1 MTTKPRTLSSRSST
15 AQPMLDVAKGPEEL
29 RLLASWYRELAERAG
44 NPIIWESRLLMA
56 ESLEMEA
63 KRIENEFAR
72 FGEAS

>member
-1 MTTKPRTLSSRSST
+1 MTTKPGTISNRSST
-15 AQPMLDVAKGPEEL
+15 AQPMLDVAQGPEEL